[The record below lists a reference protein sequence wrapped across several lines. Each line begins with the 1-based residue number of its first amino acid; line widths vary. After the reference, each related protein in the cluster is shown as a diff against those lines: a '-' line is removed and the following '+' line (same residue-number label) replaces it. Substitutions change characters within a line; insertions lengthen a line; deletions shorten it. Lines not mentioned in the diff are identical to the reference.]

1 MAYIVCVPMIPSAAN
16 THRNARWIRRCA
28 DKVANGHICVP
39 ELMRI
44 RPESKMARKLSI
56 ATLPNNGRLSMSAK
70 TRRRMPMN
78 GKNKPANSRIL
89 NAEESAARFLTE
101 RGGNALCLCAD
112 DSAAAL
118 LRGTIAQTAD
128 APIKLQVISWRQ
140 LCAAA
145 NALPENQPPD
155 KLFAAAALL
164 PSAGGRWQLNAKIY
178 AQLSAAQK
186 ENGGM
191 RLADSLAQLFEEM
204 QECGVFD
211 KPAADKLS
219 LDGNFAYQAKL
230 LDDVRR
236 ALAKET
242 DDKELIT
249 IAKTLTQPLLFVCAN
264 DIAPTP
270 AQRRFIDNA
279 QNAKVFCGNPS
290 AEEKHLREVLSAD
303 GAKTPGDITCRH
315 LADYAA
321 LSLADAARAAL
332 MVVRDFLENENQH
345 CGNPKIGIVVYDRLL
360 ARRLRALAENDGI
373 LIADRAGWRAATLSC
388 GAALATAAAAVA
400 APFDTADA
408 ESLLQPPFWQAL
420 KDEQHNAMLEEWREV
435 LDSAKALPES
445 WGEVATLCAEGSA
458 LQQAARR
465 FDIGGR
471 ESMTTGE
478 WLRFLRDTF
487 APLLSGYDEDKAA
500 LEMFARLQTA
510 GGDSAMCAGE
520 FCAWLNLFLRDE
532 SFAGDDIDSPVVFVP
547 PQVNTSASGG
557 GSLRSLITG
566 HCSARSR
573 LSFTISSLPAGTS
586 SSATMASTG
595 HSGTHKEQSMHSS
608 GSITSIFGPS

>member
-1 MAYIVCVPMIPSAAN
+1 M
-16 THRNARWIRRCA
+16 
-28 DKVANGHICVP
+28 
-39 ELMRI
+39 
-44 RPESKMARKLSI
+44 
-56 ATLPNNGRLSMSAK
+56 
-70 TRRRMPMN
+70 
-78 GKNKPANSRIL
+78 

-547 PQVNTSASGG
+547 PQVNTSAYDKLLLLGANGKTLPTIGG
-557 GSLRSLITG
+557 GVFGERLRVELG
-566 HCSARSR
+566 LPSR
-573 LSFTISSLPAGTS
+573 REMFAKQRDNFCRLVAKRT
-586 SSATMASTG
+586 
-595 HSGTHKEQSMHSS
+595 
-608 GSITSIFGPS
+608 SITAVWCADDDESPFWALFAAQVKQCGGKVENLQPPGELIEIAAADIPVQLPPQAIVRTIPKSNNLS